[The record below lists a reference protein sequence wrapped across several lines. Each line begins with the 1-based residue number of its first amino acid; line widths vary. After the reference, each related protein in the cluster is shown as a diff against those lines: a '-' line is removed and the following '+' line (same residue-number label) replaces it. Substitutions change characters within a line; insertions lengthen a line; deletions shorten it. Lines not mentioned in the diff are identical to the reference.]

1 MNRLLFRDRAQKVS
15 RREATFGALPR
26 NQGSGATPFMIG
38 FLLSLVV
45 TLLLGFVPLPDRVL
59 LRGHLYEP
67 KTLIQTAATSGQL
80 QSFAVQVGDFVE
92 AGKVIAYINPVTT
105 SEEPA
110 LRRNSDFE
118 ALALQRQH
126 QIQQQQ
132 QALLI
137 GKLVSEVSLL
147 LQQKHWRRTL
157 INLEVDH
164 LRQQQNALTAAHE
177 LFLNRFIS
185 AVEWQRMNAPLR
197 VLASRIVE
205 FKSELAGLSFRL
217 ASARANLKL
226 AKLDAQQAEIK
237 AQHQRQVISAETK
250 QLDNPSRRTI
260 TANSSGRIVRR
271 AAEPGDFVT
280 PNMPVI
286 ELATP
291 KPYYLVKL
299 RIPKRIQTA
308 LNVGDALDVKLLTHL
323 TPMDGSISGTI
334 RDLAALSLSD
344 SLNEPSAPRDLIA
357 TLRLPK
363 PIITSTGK
371 TINFIAGTPAQTWL
385 VVSEKTLFE
394 RLAAMVSPAFGMR
407 HES

>member
-1 MNRLLFRDRAQKVS
+1 MNRLLFRERAQKIS
-15 RREATFGALPR
+15 YREATFGALPR
-26 NQGSGATPFMIG
+26 IQGTGATRFMIG
-38 FLLSLVV
+38 FLLAVV
-45 TLLLGFVPLPDRVL
+45 LMLLLGFLPLPDRVL
-59 LRGHLYEP
+59 LSGHLYEP
-67 KTLIQTAATSGQL
+67 KALIQTAKTSGQL

-92 AGKVIAYINPVTT
+92 AGKVIAYINPVVT
-105 SEEPA
+105 SENTA

-118 ALALQRQH
+118 AHALLREH
-126 QIQQQQ
+126 QIKQQQ

-157 INLEVDH
+157 IDLEVEH
-164 LRQQQNALTAAHE
+164 LQQQQIALSTARD

-185 AVEWQRMNAPLR
+185 AIEWQRMNMPLR

-205 FKSELAGLSFRL
+205 FKSEQAGLSFRL
-217 ASARANLKL
+217 ASARANLKS
-226 AKLDAQQAEIK
+226 AKLDAQRAEIQ
-237 AQHQRQVISAETK
+237 AQRQRQTINAESK
-250 QLDNPSRRTI
+250 RLANPVRRII
-260 TANSSGRIVRR
+260 TASSSGRIVRR

-280 PNMPVI
+280 QNMPVI

-299 RIPKRIQTA
+299 RVPKRVQTL
-308 LNVGDALDVKLLTHL
+308 LNIGDALDVKLLTHL

-357 TLRLPK
+357 TVRLPK

-371 TINFIAGTPAQTWL
+371 PLNFIAGTPAQTWL